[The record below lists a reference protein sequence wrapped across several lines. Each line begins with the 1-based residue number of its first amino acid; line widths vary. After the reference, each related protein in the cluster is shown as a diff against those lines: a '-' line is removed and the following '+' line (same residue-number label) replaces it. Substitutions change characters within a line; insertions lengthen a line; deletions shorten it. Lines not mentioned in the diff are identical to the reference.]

1 MSTVKNKTLTIGN
14 FHVSLDRLLWSLEVW
29 KKESTVEIESAAK
42 EFMQG
47 EFQQSKVIK
56 FTSSV
61 CTWGRIQRIYPN
73 IIRGNNGEFPS
84 EVLTA
89 ALRTAYHSSRDDIAI
104 EAVESITGFGISSAS
119 KHLRFIDPNRFAV
132 LDSRYNETL
141 GFSLNPAGYS
151 FFLKELRLLALNLR
165 KMKPKQFGSLTL
177 ADIENVLFFSV
188 QPDSRKKYA

>member
-14 FHVSLDRLLWSLEVW
+14 FRVSLDRLLWSLEVW
-29 KKESTVEIESAAK
+29 KKESTVEIESVAK
-42 EFMQG
+42 EFMQNG
-47 EFQQSKVIK
+47 FQQNKVSQ

-61 CTWGRIQRIYPN
+61 CLWGRIQRIYPN
-73 IIRGNNGEFPS
+73 IISRNNGTFPS
-84 EVLTA
+84 EALTV
-89 ALRTAYHSSRDDIAI
+89 ALRTAYHCSRDDIAI
-104 EAVESITGFGISSAS
+104 ATVESITGLGISSAS

-141 GFSLNPAGYS
+141 GFSLNPAGYR
-151 FFLKELRLLALNLR
+151 FFLKELRLFASKLR
-165 KMKPKQFGSLTL
+165 EIKPKQFGSLTL

>member
-1 MSTVKNKTLTIGN
+1 MPTVKNKTLNIGN
-14 FHVSLDRLLWSLEVW
+14 FCVSLDRLLWSFEVW
-29 KKESTVEIESAAK
+29 KKESTDEIESAAK
-42 EFMQG
+42 EFMQND
-47 EFQQSKVIK
+47 FQQSKVIK

-73 IIRGNNGEFPS
+73 IIRLNNGTFPS
-84 EVLTA
+84 ETLAV
-89 ALRTAYHSSRDDIAI
+89 ALRTAFHSLHDDIAI
-104 EAVESITGFGISSAS
+104 EAVISIPGLNISSAS

-141 GFSLNPAGYS
+141 GFSLNPAGYR
-151 FFLKELRLLALNLR
+151 FFLKELRLFASNLR
-165 KMKPKQFGSLTL
+165 EMKPKQFSSLTL